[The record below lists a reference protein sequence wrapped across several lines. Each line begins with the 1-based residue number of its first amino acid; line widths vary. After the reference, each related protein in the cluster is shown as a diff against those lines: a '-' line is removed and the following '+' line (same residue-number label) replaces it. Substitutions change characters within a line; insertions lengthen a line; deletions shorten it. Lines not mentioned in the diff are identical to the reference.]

1 MKIKIPK
8 ILVKLTGNIYLH
20 KYPMFI
26 VYKPDQH
33 RLKGDKIR
41 KILNTIQPGDILLRR
56 FDSYLNTILTPG
68 FWGHAGLYIG
78 NNSIIHSIGKGVIE
92 EDILNFCRTD
102 SLAILNVNITQEE
115 RDIAIQDI
123 KKLKGNKYDFNF
135 NPHNKQY
142 YCTELMDVSFNGI
155 FYKDYKEIMSN
166 YILTPDGIYNSD
178 KTTTEL
184 EFK

>member
-8 ILVKLTGNIYLH
+8 KLIKLTGDIYLH

-41 KILNTIQPGDILLRR
+41 EILNTIQPGDILLRR

-102 SLAILNVNITQEE
+102 SLAVLNANVIFKVKNN
-115 RDIAIQDI
+115 AIKNI
-123 KKLKGNKYDFNF
+123 KKLKGSKYDFKF
-135 NPHNKQY
+135 NSNDDKY
-142 YCTELMDVSFNGI
+142 YCTELIDVVYNGI
-155 FYKDYKEIMSN
+155 FYKDYKKIMSN
-166 YILTPDGIYNSD
+166 YILTPDGIYDSIKVTKN
-178 KTTTEL
+178 L
-184 EFK
+184 IFK